1 MAVRPAARPTGDAW
15 REPRPGG
22 GTFQVQ
28 ETGHGPAEEFGPPD
42 ASIEEHDHAVG
53 PRQGEDKA
61 GHTATAAEVEDPGGR
76 LDGD

>member
-1 MAVRPAARPTGDAW
+1 VSGCL
-15 REPRPGG
+15 RPGRHDLHSSL
-22 GTFQVQ
+22 QS